1 MDRASFTL
9 RLPKATRS
17 ALEGLSKIERRP
29 VNQLVNDAVDL
40 YLRQSGDAEK
50 DLVATLDALNKYRAS
65 DPGYSK
71 AMAAFVEAEAAGRR
85 RRPGRGHCCRGRRRH
100 RSGLTTKLS
109 RRDTQCLI
117 GTKTVLSFA

>member
-71 AMAAFVEAEAAGRR
+71 AMAAFVEAEAAGAAED
-85 RRPGRGHCCRGRRRH
+85 
-100 RSGLTTKLS
+100 SVE
-109 RRDTQCLI
+109 
-117 GTKTVLSFA
+117 GTVVVDEGGTAAGSPQGSPAVTLNA